1 MSAPA
6 SDEGHF
12 YYLAHQPVVKLSSAT
27 TKIRVVFD
35 ASAKD
40 SKGQSLNDSLL
51 TGEKL
56 QKDIFSILLKFR
68 IHKIVFTADIKQMY
82 RQIWIEPKHTNYQ
95 RILWR
100 FSPFEDVQDY
110 RLKTVT
116 FGVNSSPFLALRTIQ
131 QLIAEGKASFP
142 LAAKVLETDIFVDD
156 VVTGCSSVESA
167 LQLQQELVTLC
178 SFGGFEL
185 RKWSSNSQI
194 LLDKI
199 ASSVCHDSS
208 FSFDFEKDM
217 VLKILGLQWVPLQDY
232 FTYKVDILERPCT
245 KRHVLSELA
254 KIFDPLGFLSPLTFF
269 AKYLIQ
275 QLWVLG
281 IGWDEK
287 PPDRILEIWENYKSQ
302 LHLISSLNVPRRITC
317 DDVIYYELHGFCD
330 ASEKGYAAVAYL
342 RALFHNSQ
350 YRVSLVSGK
359 SKISPLKRISLPRL
373 ELCAAV
379 LLSDLIAAISK
390 TLENNLKFCKL
401 YAWSDSMVTISWI
414 KSSPHRWKTFVANRV
429 SHIQDIL
436 PPACWNYVESNK
448 NPADCASRGLLP
460 EDLVNHSLW
469 WAGPPWL
476 KEPQNCW
483 PSFNHSVEPS
493 SLSIKE
499 EEKVTPLRIAVSID
513 FFDSLLSKY
522 SSLRTI
528 QRVLVY
534 ISRFVHN
541 LRHPK
546 DKLCGYIIT
555 NELYS
560 SLMLLIRNVQA
571 QSFEHEIYCIQSGK
585 TLSKSMRKL
594 SPFLDSSGVLR
605 VGGRLGNSGL
615 NFSQK
620 HSVLLPRQ
628 HRLTELIIE
637 QYHKQYLHVGLQTL
651 QFLLSQN
658 FWILSARRA
667 ISKVIAKCIK
677 CFRNSPKISQPPMG
691 QLPSVRVNQAKPFQ
705 VVGVDYAGPLFI
717 TLGKHRGVKSQKAY
731 ICLFVCFTTKALHV
745 ELVSDLASHAFL
757 AALRRF
763 IAGRGRCNQIF
774 SDRGT
779 NFVGA
784 KSEILKCMEDA
795 CVEENLTWTFNPPS
809 SPHFDGL
816 WEAGVKSFK
825 THLFRVI
832 GDQRLTYEELYT
844 VLVQIEALLSSRP
857 LCPLS
862 SDPNDLSV
870 LTPGHFLTLAPLSSI
885 PDPDLT
891 STNVNRLTR
900 WQLIQRI
907 QQDFWRR
914 WHREYLHQLHQKLK
928 WNETTSSIVPGTL
941 VLVKQENNPPLKWP
955 LARVEKCH
963 LGADG
968 ICRVVTL
975 KTQRGQLQRPVVKIC
990 PLPLN

>member
-1 MSAPA
+1 MEKVSAPA

-12 YYLAHQPVVKLSSAT
+12 YYLAHHPVVKLSCAT

-68 IHKIVFTADIKQMY
+68 IDKIVFTAVIKQMY
-82 RQIWIEPKHTNYQ
+82 RQIWIEPKHTDYQ

-116 FGVNSSPFLALRTIQ
+116 FGVSSSPFLALRTIQ

-167 LQLQQELVTLC
+167 LQLQQDLVALC
-178 SFGGFEL
+178 SSGGFEL
-185 RKWSSNSQI
+185 RKWSS
-194 LLDKI
+194 
-199 ASSVCHDSS
+199 
-208 FSFDFEKDM
+208 
-217 VLKILGLQWVPLQDY
+217 
-232 FTYKVDILERPCT
+232 
-245 KRHVLSELA
+245 
-254 KIFDPLGFLSPLTFF
+254 
-269 AKYLIQ
+269 
-275 QLWVLG
+275 

-342 RALFHNSQ
+342 RALSHNSQ
-350 YRVSLVSGK
+350 YWVSLVSGK
-359 SKISPLKRISLPRL
+359 SKVSPLKRISLPRL

-379 LLSDLIAAISK
+379 LLSDLIAEISK

-499 EEKVTPLRIAVSID
+499 EEKVLFENSRFYRFSIVSIF

-546 DKLCGYIIT
+546 DKLCGYITT
-555 NELYS
+555 NELHS

-571 QSFEHEIYCIQSGK
+571 QSFDHEIYCIQSGK

-594 SPFLDSSGVLR
+594 SLFLDSSGVLR
-605 VGGRLGNSGL
+605 VGGRLGNSGF

-620 HSVLLPRQ
+620 HPVLLPRQ

-667 ISKVIAKCIK
+667 IYKVISKCIK

-717 TLGKHRGVKSQKAY
+717 TLGKHRGVKSQTAY
-731 ICLFVCFTTKALHV
+731 ICLFVCFTTKALYV
-745 ELVSDLASHAFL
+745 ELVSDLTTHAFL

-763 IAGRGRCNQIF
+763 IARRGRCNQIF

-784 KSEILKCMEDA
+784 KSEILKCTEDA

-809 SPHFDGL
+809 SPHFGGL

-832 GDQRLTYEELYT
+832 GDQRLTYEDLYT
-844 VLVQIEALLSSRP
+844 VLVQIEALLNSRP

-862 SDPNDLSV
+862 SDPNDLSA
-870 LTPGHFLTLAPLSSI
+870 LTPGHFLT
-885 PDPDLT
+885 
-891 STNVNRLTR
+891 
-900 WQLIQRI
+900 
-907 QQDFWRR
+907 F
-914 WHREYLHQLHQKLK
+914 
-928 WNETTSSIVPGTL
+928 
-941 VLVKQENNPPLKWP
+941 
-955 LARVEKCH
+955 
-963 LGADG
+963 
-968 ICRVVTL
+968 
-975 KTQRGQLQRPVVKIC
+975 
-990 PLPLN
+990 